1 MGFLIKIPKK
11 KIENIDLFLNTAVDY
26 VIEGKLI
33 AFPTDSIYGL
43 GGDPFNL
50 EVIEKIYRIKFRE
63 RDKGFLL
70 LVADLE
76 EALKIAEFND
86 MAIKLAERFWP
97 GQLTLILKRKTP
109 NIIPLE
115 VSAHKETIGLRVPQN
130 EIITSI
136 LNLLKEKGHFGGIIG
151 TSANYSNEPP
161 SVSGIEVSKKF
172 LSHIDLIIDAGTSKS
187 QIPTTIVDCTEIK
200 PMILRT
206 GVINEEEVLQALKF

>member
-11 KIENIDLFLNTAVDY
+11 KVESIHIFLKTAVDY
-26 VIEGKLI
+26 IIEGKLL
-33 AFPTDSIYGL
+33 AFPTDSVYGL
-43 GGDPFNL
+43 GGDPLNL
-50 EVIEKIYRIKFRE
+50 EVIEKLYKIKFRE
-63 RDKGFLL
+63 REKGFLL

-86 MAIKLAERFWP
+86 MAKKLAEKFWP

-130 EIITSI
+130 EIINSI
-136 LNLLKEKGHFGGIIG
+136 LNLLKEKGYFGGIIG

-172 LSHIDLIIDAGTSKS
+172 LSNIDLIIDAGTSKS
-187 QIPTTIVDCTEIK
+187 QISTTIVDCTDIK

-206 GVINEEEVLQALKF
+206 GIITEEDVLQALKF